1 MKFGYSDG
9 YSDKSKRKKIDYE
22 ALASPFMR
30 IPKMDL
36 IVTRSLLDLGFN
48 EVYDLKGRSPEILFE
63 DACKKN
69 YDLSM
74 YSIRYFRLAVYYAEN
89 KDNLDSNL
97 THPDSWA

>member
-1 MKFGYSDG
+1 MKFDQSHGYRN
-9 YSDKSKRKKIDYE
+9 KSKRKKIDYE

-36 IVTRSLLDLGFN
+36 IVTRSLIDLGLR
-48 EVYDLKGRSPEILFE
+48 EVYDLEGRSPEILFE
-63 DACKKN
+63 EACKKN
-69 YDLSM
+69 CHLSM

-89 KDNLDSNL
+89 IDILDSNL